1 MAAQSQQPNKKLYEL
16 NGQFHCSRS
25 DLYIQLSISCSL
37 SMTVKLW
44 SLRAEKDPRYHFI
57 DDKIEVYNNS
67 DVQQKFKILKD
78 PGTYRYLSVL
88 TIC

>member
-1 MAAQSQQPNKKLYEL
+1 
-16 NGQFHCSRS
+16 
-25 DLYIQLSISCSL
+25 
-37 SMTVKLW
+37 MTVKLW

-67 DVQQKFKILKD
+67 DVQQKFKTLKD
-78 PGTYRYLSVL
+78 PDTYRYLSVL